1 MLTINV
7 VIHGLV
13 MFSYFS
19 QLIIEFINSLL
30 PLKSGS
36 ISSIRDAGLHDSV
49 LLASNNE
56 ATDVFRTLSNI

>member
-36 ISSIRDAGLHDSV
+36 ISSIRDAGLHDFV